1 MGKPLLIIGNK
12 NYSSW
17 SLRAWL
23 MLKHAGVDFDEMRIP
38 LFVEGYKEKLF
49 SCSPAGKV
57 PVYREGD
64 LLVWDTLAIGE
75 YLYETHPS
83 LWPAQREARARA
95 RSVSAEM
102 HSGFIPLRKAMPMN
116 IRAHGRK
123 VETSAGLEADLA
135 RIKDI
140 WCELRTQYAAAGPWL
155 FGQYSIADAM
165 FAPVAFRFLTYG
177 VSEPGAVDEYIRTMT
192 RDPLVQ
198 EWVRAGEL
206 EQEVIASSE
215 AGVQPQL

>member
-1 MGKPLLIIGNK
+1 MSKPLLVIGNK

-23 MLKHAGVDFDEMRIP
+23 MLKHAGINFDEMRIS
-38 LFVEGYKEKLF
+38 LFVAGYKEKLL
-49 SCSPAGKV
+49 SISPAGKV
-57 PVYREGD
+57 PVYSEGD

-75 YLYETHPS
+75 YLYETHLA
-83 LWPAQREARARA
+83 LWPADKAARARA

-123 VETSAGLEADLA
+123 VASSPELEADIM
-135 RIKDI
+135 RIKNI
-140 WCELRTQYAAAGPWL
+140 WRELRTQYAEAGPWL

-177 VSEPGAVDEYIRTMT
+177 VTEPGAVDDYVQTVA

-198 EWVRAGEL
+198 EWLQAAEL
-206 EQEVIASSE
+206 EQEVVAASE
-215 AGVQPQL
+215 VGVGV

>member
-1 MGKPLLIIGNK
+1 MSKPLLVIGNK

-23 MLKHAGVDFDEMRIP
+23 MLKHAGINFDEMRIS
-38 LFVEGYKEKLF
+38 LFVAGYKEKLL
-49 SCSPAGKV
+49 SISPGGKV
-57 PVYREGD
+57 PVYNEGD

-75 YLYETHPS
+75 YLYETHLA
-83 LWPAQREARARA
+83 LWPADKAARARA

-123 VETSAGLEADLA
+123 VASSPELEADIM
-135 RIKDI
+135 RIKNI
-140 WCELRTQYAAAGPWL
+140 WRELRTQYAEAGPWL

-177 VSEPGAVDEYIRTMT
+177 VTERGAVDDYVQTVA

-198 EWVRAGEL
+198 EWLQDAEL
-206 EQEVIASSE
+206 EQEVVAASE
-215 AGVQPQL
+215 VGVGV